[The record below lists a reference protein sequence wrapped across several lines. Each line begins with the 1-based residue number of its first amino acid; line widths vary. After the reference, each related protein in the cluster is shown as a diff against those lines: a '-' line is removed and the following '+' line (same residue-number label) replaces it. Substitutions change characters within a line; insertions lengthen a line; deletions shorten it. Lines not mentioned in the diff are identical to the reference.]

1 MHRFFVPQLYN
12 EEMYIEGVDARHISK
27 VLRMQPGDKLQI
39 VSDDGVSAMA
49 EITAIASERV
59 SVRCLEKLAESH
71 EPRVR
76 LVLAQ
81 GLAKGEKMD
90 FIIQKAV
97 EMGAYSVIPV
107 AMEHSVVRLD
117 GAKAAKKVE
126 RWQKI
131 AESAAKQSKRDI
143 IPQVQPVQSMAEML
157 ASGDYETKIIAYECE
172 DRLSLKA
179 ALKAAEAAGGIKE
192 LLLVIGPEGGISEGE
207 LELARQ
213 AGAVPVSLGRRI
225 LRAETAGLVAISA
238 IFYETGDLGD

>member
-27 VLRMQPGDKLQI
+27 VLRMQPGAQLQI
-39 VSDDGVSAMA
+39 VSDDGVSAVA
-49 EITAIASERV
+49 EITAIDSERV
-59 SVRCLEKLAESH
+59 TVRCLEKLAESH
-71 EPRVR
+71 EPRVK

-143 IPQVQPVQSMAEML
+143 IPEVQPVQSMAEML
-157 ASGDYETKIIAYECE
+157 VKCDCQTKIIAYECE

-179 ALKAAEAAGGIKE
+179 ALRAAEVSE
-192 LLLVIGPEGGISEGE
+192 LLLIIGPEGGISEAE
-207 LELARQ
+207 LEQARQ

>member
-1 MHRFFVPQLYN
+1 MHRFFVPQLYA

-157 ASGDYETKIIAYECE
+157 ASGDYENKIIAYECE

-192 LLLVIGPEGGISEGE
+192 LLLIIGPEGGISEGE

>member
-27 VLRMQPGDKLQI
+27 VLRMQPGAQLQI
-39 VSDDGVSAMA
+39 VSDDGVSAVA
-49 EITAIASERV
+49 EITAIDSERV
-59 SVRCLEKLAESH
+59 TVRCLEKLAESH
-71 EPRVR
+71 EPRVK

-143 IPQVQPVQSMAEML
+143 IPEVQPVHSMAEML
-157 ASGDYETKIIAYECE
+157 AKCTCQTRIIAYECE

-179 ALKAAEAAGGIKE
+179 ALKAAEEAGGISE
-192 LLLVIGPEGGISEGE
+192 LLLIIGPEGGISEGE
-207 LELARQ
+207 LEQARQ

>member
-27 VLRMQPGDKLQI
+27 VLRMQPGAQLQI
-39 VSDDGVSAMA
+39 VSDDGVSAVA
-49 EITAIASERV
+49 EITAIDSERV
-59 SVRCLEKLAESH
+59 TVRCLEKLAESH
-71 EPRVR
+71 EPRVK

-143 IPQVQPVQSMAEML
+143 IPEVQPVQSMAEML
-157 ASGDYETKIIAYECE
+157 AKCECQTRIIAYECE

-179 ALKAAEAAGGIKE
+179 ALKAAEEAGGISE
-192 LLLVIGPEGGISEGE
+192 LLLIIGPEGGISEGE
-207 LELARQ
+207 LEQARQ

>member
-1 MHRFFVPQLYN
+1 MHRFFVPQLYA

-27 VLRMQPGDKLQI
+27 VLRMQPGAQLQI
-39 VSDDGVSAMA
+39 VSDDGVSALA
-49 EITAIASERV
+49 EIIAIDSERV
-59 SVRCLEKLAESH
+59 KVRCLEKLAESH
-71 EPRVR
+71 EPRVK

-117 GAKAAKKVE
+117 GTKAAKKVE

-143 IPQVQPVQSMAEML
+143 IPKVQPVQAMAEML
-157 ASGDYETKIIAYECE
+157 AKCTCQTKIIAYECE

-179 ALKAAEAAGGIKE
+179 ALRAAEETGGITE
-192 LLLVIGPEGGISEGE
+192 LLLIIGPEGGISEGE
-207 LELARQ
+207 LEQARQ